1 MPGDVERARQAL
13 GARLREIR
21 TDARLNARQL
31 AELTGWHFTK
41 ISRLEHGVRLPSS
54 DDIDAWCRHCGA
66 EEQAQDLIATAR
78 AVDAMY
84 TEWRRKMRS
93 GLKHFQ
99 DSYFP
104 LYEKTTLFR
113 AYQTMFM
120 PDLLATAEYTAAVL
134 QPWAELMSL
143 PADID
148 AAVAARMKRQEL
160 LYKGTRRFEVIL
172 EEQTLR
178 TQVGGPDVMA
188 GQLDRLMTMALMP
201 RVRMG
206 IVPAR
211 VLRVA
216 MMQSSFWIFDNS
228 LVQVETPSA
237 ALDITQPAEIS
248 IYSHMFDLLQGSALY
263 GRSARE
269 LIVRAANELA
279 GE

>member
-1 MPGDVERARQAL
+1 M
-13 GARLREIR
+13 
-21 TDARLNARQL
+21 DARLNARQL
-31 AELTGWHFTK
+31 AGLTGWHYTK
-41 ISRLEHGVRLPSS
+41 VSRLEHGVRLPSS
-54 DDIDAWCRHCGA
+54 EDIETWCRHCGA
-66 EEQAQDLIATAR
+66 AEQARDLIATAR

-104 LYEKTTLFR
+104 LYERTGLFR

-143 PADID
+143 PADVD
-148 AAVAARMKRQEL
+148 AAVGARMKRQEL
-160 LYKGTRRFEVIL
+160 LYQGTRRFEVIL
-172 EEQTLR
+172 EEQALCTN
-178 TQVGGPDVMA
+178 VGGAGVMA
-188 GQLDRLMTMALMP
+188 GQLDRLMTMAMMP

-206 IVPAR
+206 IVPAQ
-211 VLRVA
+211 VPRVA
-216 MMQSSFWIFDNS
+216 MMQSSFWIFDDS

-237 ALDITQPAEIS
+237 ALDITQPAEIR
-248 IYSHMFDLLQGSALY
+248 IYSYIFELLQGSALY

-269 LIVRAANELA
+269 LIVRAANKLA
-279 GE
+279 GQ